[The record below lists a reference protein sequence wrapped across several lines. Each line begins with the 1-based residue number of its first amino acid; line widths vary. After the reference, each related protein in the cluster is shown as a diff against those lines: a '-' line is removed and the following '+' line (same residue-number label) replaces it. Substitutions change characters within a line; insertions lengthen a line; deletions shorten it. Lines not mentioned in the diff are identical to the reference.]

1 MRKVVLPFLL
11 IFLFTGC
18 TAGNVVSTHAPSMTA
33 PVTAPN
39 KSEEPILIRPEE
51 LRLSVGETASLAC
64 QSATGQAINNVLWKI
79 GDENIAV
86 ITAHGTVTAVAA
98 GETIAFAERKDNS
111 GDRTTC
117 PITVVEQ
124 KKALVEVNGA
134 MIEINDK
141 VEGIIA
147 QDGTECIMIFDMNSV
162 SENGIF
168 KGQAMLRSVGM
179 KDTGGSIPATGTV
192 ELVSMVEFTLDPTDS
207 EVLPTVI
214 IGDNK
219 VALAP
224 IVEADYRGKGTFRFI
239 MTDVGFM
246 ALEIDLEDD
255 DIFLEVPFEISV
267 TGDKVGLGFSAPDGQ
282 YLSFQGKL
290 THKPQ

>member
-1 MRKVVLPFLL
+1 M
-11 IFLFTGC
+11 
-18 TAGNVVSTHAPSMTA
+18 
-33 PVTAPN
+33 
-39 KSEEPILIRPEE
+39 
-51 LRLSVGETASLAC
+51 
-64 QSATGQAINNVLWKI
+64 
-79 GDENIAV
+79 

-111 GDRTTC
+111 GNRATC

-124 KKALVEVNGA
+124 KKALVAANGA
-134 MIEINDK
+134 KVEINDK

-147 QDGTECIMIFDMNSV
+147 QDGTECIMIFEMNSV

-255 DIFLEVPFEISV
+255 DIFHEVPFEIIV
-267 TGDKVGLGFSAPDGQ
+267 TGGKVSLGFSAPDGQ
-282 YLSFQGKL
+282 YLSFQGQF
-290 THKPQ
+290 TNQSQ